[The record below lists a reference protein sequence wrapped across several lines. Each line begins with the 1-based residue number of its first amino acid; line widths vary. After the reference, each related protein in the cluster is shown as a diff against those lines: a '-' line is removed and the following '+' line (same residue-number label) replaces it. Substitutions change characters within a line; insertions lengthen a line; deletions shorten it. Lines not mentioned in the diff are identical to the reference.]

1 MNIDDKLTQTDGHA
15 EMAMDAMQRLD
26 SMTDTEIDALV
37 ADVDA
42 AGCCSM
48 LLGYREA
55 RMTQASPKP
64 DVERA
69 WEQFHKNNIQP
80 ARERRRNQM
89 VRLYSV
95 SVAAAIILAFVFLYF
110 GNNRFPD
117 SDKHILAFTANG
129 EPQQI
134 MMGAGGS
141 EPVPIS
147 RQSGEDGVVVNGSV
161 ADFSRVT
168 ASSQS
173 MRTICTPRGRDFKV
187 VLSDGTVVLLNADSR
202 LIFPTHFNGKER
214 DVKLVG
220 EAYFKVSHD
229 AAHPF
234 IVRAGDVC
242 TRVLG
247 TEFDLKA
254 YPGSDTHV
262 TLIKGSVIVGSNAK
276 GKIVKLIPGQD
287 AALKSNNDFDV
298 TTVDTEYYVQW
309 KEGYFYFDN
318 MPLIDV
324 VRELGR
330 WYNVD
335 VEICDNSLMSYR
347 LHFIAERR
355 SNISEVI
362 ENLNEFSYLS
372 VVQQGQKIVISK
384 KK

>member
-1 MNIDDKLTQTDGHA
+1 MNIDDKLTQTDEHA

-37 ADVDA
+37 ADVDT

-80 ARERRRNQM
+80 VRERRRNQM

-95 SVAAAIILAFVFLYF
+95 SVAAAIILVFMILYF
-110 GNNRFPD
+110 GNNSFHY

-234 IVRAGDVC
+234 IVRAGNVC

-254 YPGSDTHV
+254 YPGSHTHV
-262 TLIKGSVIVGSNAK
+262 TLIKGSVIVGRNAK
-276 GKIVKLIPGQD
+276 GKIVKLIPAQD

>member
-1 MNIDDKLTQTDGHA
+1 MNIDDRLTQTDGHA

-55 RMTQASPKP
+55 RMMQASPKP
-64 DVERA
+64 DVKRA

-95 SVAAAIILAFVFLYF
+95 SAAAAIILVFIILYF
-110 GNNRFPD
+110 GNNSFHY
-117 SDKHILAFTANG
+117 SNKHILAFTANG

-202 LIFPTHFNGKER
+202 LIFPTHFNG
-214 DVKLVG
+214 
-220 EAYFKVSHD
+220 
-229 AAHPF
+229 
-234 IVRAGDVC
+234 
-242 TRVLG
+242 
-247 TEFDLKA
+247 
-254 YPGSDTHV
+254 
-262 TLIKGSVIVGSNAK
+262 
-276 GKIVKLIPGQD
+276 
-287 AALKSNNDFDV
+287 
-298 TTVDTEYYVQW
+298 
-309 KEGYFYFDN
+309 
-318 MPLIDV
+318 
-324 VRELGR
+324 
-330 WYNVD
+330 
-335 VEICDNSLMSYR
+335 
-347 LHFIAERR
+347 
-355 SNISEVI
+355 
-362 ENLNEFSYLS
+362 
-372 VVQQGQKIVISK
+372 
-384 KK
+384 